1 MTKFTNC
8 SIIAPPEAPRR
19 RRSRVGC
26 SRRSC
31 TRRSHKAPTS
41 SYPPQLPPP
50 TSLTQPNPN
59 PRPNRLNPPPPP
71 NSHQT
76 PSDPRPRRPG
86 GETGSCSRGSR
97 VEHRRIRRGFGRPGA
112 RNARREPA
120 DSGGGEGR
128 GARRRQREER
138 RGGRG
143 DRGEGGGG
151 GGVEMRTLM
160 RRMRCV
166 IRGIKSVLWG
176 GFFRF
181 CLLCVFVV

>member
-59 PRPNRLNPPPPP
+59 PRPNQLNPPTKFPP
-71 NSHQT
+71 NTLRSAPAASRRRNRQLL
-76 PSDPRPRRPG
+76 SREPRRAPPDPARFRATRSSECSPRAG
-86 GETGSCSRGSR
+86 GF
-97 VEHRRIRRGFGRPGA
+97 RRGRGP
-112 RNARREPA
+112 RR
-120 DSGGGEGR
+120 
-128 GARRRQREER
+128 
-138 RGGRG
+138 
-143 DRGEGGGG
+143 
-151 GGVEMRTLM
+151 
-160 RRMRCV
+160 
-166 IRGIKSVLWG
+166 
-176 GFFRF
+176 
-181 CLLCVFVV
+181 